1 MSLKINYDEN
11 INSKDIVPLESSEL
25 NSILKAQS
33 DSVFVE
39 ETKMKQNKS
48 DFVKKSLIDIALEFK
63 NKETESD
70 KAKQVGEEN
79 SLSNEVESQEKSI
92 PQEIVSQENSLS
104 EVNEDNKI
112 DSTEILSSKDISDQK
127 DLSLEKENVENN
139 NQINTSESFEQNQED
154 IKPQIE
160 EDTQQA
166 LNSVRDAVSQ
176 SINKPSEEK
185 LNVEPISDNEKEID
199 NASQKIEEDLELSL
213 IHI

>member
-11 INSKDIVPLESSEL
+11 INSKDIVPLESSEI

-39 ETKMKQNKS
+39 ETKMKQNES
-48 DFVKKSLIDIALEFK
+48 DFVKKSLIDIALEFE

-70 KAKQVGEEN
+70 TAKQIVEEN

-112 DSTEILSSKDISDQK
+112 ELW
-127 DLSLEKENVENN
+127 
-139 NQINTSESFEQNQED
+139 
-154 IKPQIE
+154 
-160 EDTQQA
+160 
-166 LNSVRDAVSQ
+166 
-176 SINKPSEEK
+176 
-185 LNVEPISDNEKEID
+185 EPIDSDF
-199 NASQKIEEDLELSL
+199 L
-213 IHI
+213 